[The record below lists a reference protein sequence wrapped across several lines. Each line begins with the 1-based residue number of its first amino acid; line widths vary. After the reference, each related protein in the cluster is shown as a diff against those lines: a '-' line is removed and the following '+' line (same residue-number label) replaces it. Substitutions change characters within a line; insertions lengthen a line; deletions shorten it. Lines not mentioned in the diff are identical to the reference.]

1 MRLRFVQPA
10 ESLTAEDRRLLLDR
24 STSSDAAIRSDTA
37 AIIERVRREGDDA
50 LRAYAERFDG
60 VALGAIEVSM
70 ESCREALASLEPALR
85 RAMERT
91 ARNVAAVHRAFLPRT
106 QETTPEPGIVIGRR
120 PDPLGRVGVY
130 APGGRAAYPSS
141 VLMGVVPARVAGVG
155 EVIVCSPPE
164 SATGLP
170 SRVVMAAAALGG
182 ADRVFAVG
190 GAGAIAA
197 MAYGTASVPRV
208 DRIVGPGNAYVAEA
222 KLQCAGAVAIDS
234 PAGPS
239 EVLVLADAA
248 ASAEVIAREMLGQAE
263 HDPLACAVCVV
274 VGERQG
280 RAVAEWLGR
289 LVGAQPRRAIIE
301 ASLESRGGVI
311 WCEDMDQ
318 AIALANEYA
327 AEHLIVMASDAES
340 VLARCRNAGT
350 IFVGESASNAFGD
363 YMTGANHVLPTGGL
377 ARSYSGLSVLDF
389 VRWTTYQ
396 RISPAAAAALAGDV
410 GTFADAEGLPGH
422 AIAARAWQGGD
433 SAGTGAGAVAG
444 PGEATTLAPR
454 PGYDAIRLYDPG
466 VAPSL
471 AIDLSDNTNRWG
483 LPPAALRAIH
493 GLDAA
498 TVTRYPSLFGG
509 ELKGELARMLGV
521 DPSMVVTGNGS
532 DGILEPAIRAFA
544 EPGDRL
550 AHPDPSFVMIATFA
564 RMNGLTPVPVPL
576 TPTYDV
582 DAEAMLA
589 TGGRIIYLC
598 SPNNPTGNAMSRD
611 ALLRVLREAPGLVIL
626 DEAYA
631 EFAGWSAVELLGQS
645 DRLLVTRT
653 LSKAFGLAGL
663 RVGYGVGSPA
673 VVQGVEKARGPYTVS
688 VAAEAAAIAALREDQ
703 AWVRGTIAE
712 AVEVRGLLEH
722 ALRDMGL
729 EPVGSSANFVFAPC
743 AQSVRVGQALASR
756 GIAVRAFAG
765 LPPVSAALRASGG
778 EALRINVAP
787 RVVVETVITALR
799 EVLR

>member
-1 MRLRFVQPA
+1 MRLRFLQA
-10 ESLTAEDRRLLLDR
+10 ADTLSADDRRLLFDR
-24 STSSDAAIRSDTA
+24 STSSDAAIRSATA
-37 AIIERVRREGDDA
+37 EIITRVRREGDDA
-50 LRAYAERFDG
+50 LRAYAARFDG

-70 ESCREALASLEPALR
+70 ESCREALASLDPALR

-91 ARNVAAVHRAFLPRT
+91 ARNVTAVHRAFLPRA
-106 QETTPEPGIVIGRR
+106 QETSPEPGIVIGRR

-164 SATGLP
+164 SPSGVP
-170 SRVVMAAAALGG
+170 SRVVLAAAALGG

-197 MAYGTASVPRV
+197 MAYGTSSIPRV
-208 DRIVGPGNAYVAEA
+208 DRVVGPGNAYVAEA

-239 EVLVLADAA
+239 EVLVLADAGA
-248 ASAEVIAREMLGQAE
+248 TAEIVARELLGQAE
-263 HDPLACAVCVV
+263 HDPLACALAVV
-274 VGERQG
+274 VGEGQA
-280 RAVAEWLGR
+280 RAVAASLGQ
-289 LVGAQPRRAIIE
+289 LVDAQPRRSIIE
-301 ASLESRGGVI
+301 ASLEGRGGVL
-311 WCEDMDQ
+311 WCDDMDQ
-318 AIALANEYA
+318 AIAVANEYA
-327 AEHLIVMASDAES
+327 TEHLIVMADDAEG

-389 VRWTTYQ
+389 IRWTTYQ
-396 RISPAAAAALAGDV
+396 RITTTAAASLAGDV

-422 AIAARAWQGGD
+422 AIAARAWLPDGRTQDDGARG
-433 SAGTGAGAVAG
+433 SAARGKALLT
-444 PGEATTLAPR
+444 R

-466 VAPSL
+466 VAPAL

-483 LPPAALRAIH
+483 MPPAAARAVRD
-493 GLDAA
+493 LEAA
-498 TVTRYPSLFGG
+498 TLTRYPSLFGG
-509 ELKGELARMLGV
+509 TLKVEIAKMLGV
-521 DPSMVVTGNGS
+521 DAGMVVTGNGS

-544 EPGDRL
+544 EPGDLL

-564 RMNGLTPVPVPL
+564 RMNGLVPAPVPL
-576 TPTYDV
+576 TASC
-582 DAEAMLA
+582 DADADALLA
-589 TGGRIIYLC
+589 TGARIIYLC
-598 SPNNPTGNAMSRD
+598 SPNNPTGNAISRG
-611 ALLRVLREAPGLVIL
+611 ALLRVVREAPGLVIL

-631 EFAGWSAVELLGQS
+631 EFAGWTAVELLGES

-663 RVGYGVGSPA
+663 RVGYGVGAPA
-673 VVQGVEKARGPYTVS
+673 LVQGVEKARGPYTVS
-688 VAAEAAAIAALREDQ
+688 VAAEAAALAALREDRQ
-703 AWVRGTIAE
+703 WVREAVAE
-712 AVEVRGLLEH
+712 AAAARGALTE
-722 ALRDMGL
+722 ALRAMGL
-729 EPVGSSANFVFAPC
+729 RPVESSANFVFAPC
-743 AQSVRVGQALASR
+743 RDAVQVGRALAAR

-765 LPPVSAALRASGG
+765 LPQLSPDLRASGG
-778 EALRINVAP
+778 EALRITVAP
-787 RVVVETVITALR
+787 RPAMDAVIAAL
-799 EVLR
+799 EEILR

>member
-1 MRLRFVQPA
+1 MRLRFLQA
-10 ESLTAEDRRLLLDR
+10 ADALSADDRRLLLDR
-24 STSSDAAIRSDTA
+24 STSSDAAIRSATA
-37 AIIERVRREGDDA
+37 EIIDRVRREGDAA
-50 LRAYAERFDG
+50 LRRYAERFDG

-70 ESCREALASLEPALR
+70 ERCREALAALDPDLR

-91 ARNVAAVHRAFLPRT
+91 ARNVAAVHRAFLPHT
-106 QETTPEPGIVIGRR
+106 QETSPEPGIVIGRR

-164 SATGLP
+164 SESGVP
-170 SRVVMAAAALGG
+170 SRVVLAAAALGG

-197 MAYGTASVPRV
+197 MAYGTASIPRV

-239 EVLVLADAA
+239 EVLVLADAGA
-248 ASAEVIAREMLGQAE
+248 TAEVIAREMLGQAE
-263 HDPLACAVCVV
+263 HDPLACAVAVV
-274 VGERQG
+274 VGEPQARS
-280 RAVAEWLGR
+280 VADWLDR
-289 LVGAQPRRAIIE
+289 LVEAQPRRAIIE

-311 WCEDMDQ
+311 WCDDLDQ
-318 AIALANEYA
+318 AIAVANEYA
-327 AEHLIVMASDAES
+327 TEHLIVMAADAER

-389 VRWTTYQ
+389 IRWTTYQ
-396 RISPAAAAALAGDV
+396 RITRGAAASLASDV

-422 AIAARAWQGGD
+422 AIAARAWRSEGGTPLAGEQA
-433 SAGTGAGAVAG
+433 SAARGNA
-444 PGEATTLAPR
+444 LAAR

-466 VAPSL
+466 VTPALP
-471 AIDLSDNTNRWG
+471 IDLSDNTNRWG
-483 LPPAALRAIH
+483 IPPAAARAVRE
-493 GLDAA
+493 LEAS
-498 TVTRYPSLFGG
+498 TLTRYPSLFGG
-509 ELKGELARMLGV
+509 ELKAELAKMLGV
-521 DPSMVVTGNGS
+521 EAGMLVTGNGS

-564 RMNGLTPVPVPL
+564 RMNGLVPTAVPL
-576 TPTYDV
+576 TESYDV
-582 DAEAMLA
+582 DAAALLA
-589 TGGRIIYLC
+589 TGARIIYLC
-598 SPNNPTGNAMSRD
+598 SPNNPTGNALSRA
-611 ALLRVLREAPGLVIL
+611 ALLQVVREAPGLVIL

-631 EFAGWSAVELLGQS
+631 DFAGWTAVELLGES

-653 LSKAFGLAGL
+653 LSKAYGLAGL
-663 RVGYGVGSPA
+663 RVGYGVGSPSL
-673 VVQGVEKARGPYTVS
+673 VQGVEKARGPYTVS
-688 VAAEAAAIAALREDQ
+688 VAAEAAAIAALREDRR
-703 AWVRGTIAE
+703 WVRETVAE
-712 AVEVRGLLEH
+712 AVAARDALTE
-722 ALRDMGL
+722 ALRGMGL
-729 EPVGSSANFVFAPC
+729 RPVESSANFVFAPC
-743 AQSVRVGQALASR
+743 RDAVPVGRALSSR
-756 GIAVRAFAG
+756 GISVRAFAG
-765 LPPVSAALRASGG
+765 LAPVSPELRASGG

-787 RVVVETVITALR
+787 RPMMDAVIAALQ
-799 EVLR
+799 EVLP